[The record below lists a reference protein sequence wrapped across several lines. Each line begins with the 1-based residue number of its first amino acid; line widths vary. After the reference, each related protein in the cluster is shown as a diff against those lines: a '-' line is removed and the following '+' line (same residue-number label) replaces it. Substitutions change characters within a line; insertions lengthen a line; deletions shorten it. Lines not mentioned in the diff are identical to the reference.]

1 MKVERHK
8 VSGRPLVGEPLC
20 FGPFMTLVVF
30 AFPIV
35 PDATWA
41 KQPKP
46 FPRSVAISLQSS
58 VWRRRS
64 SWLREGIW
72 AMAIPVEQVAINL
85 AVALGL
91 SAVIGF
97 ERQWRNR
104 LAGLRT
110 NTLVALGAATFV
122 IFSSLVPGDGSPTRV
137 AAQVVSGIG
146 FLGAG
151 LIFREGMS
159 VRGLNTAATL
169 WCSAA
174 IGILAGAGYLLYATV
189 ATGFVVF
196 VNLLLRPIV
205 SFINRQPLMSTELEI
220 AYLVSVTCRGLDE
233 AHIRALLLQGLAGFG
248 LALRRLDSNDLAGT
262 ERVVVTAF
270 VFAHQCV
277 DADVE
282 KIVGRLSLEQTV
294 SAARWQADV
303 QLDSES
309 GQSSQRSEVPG
320 RINASSC
327 A

>member
-1 MKVERHK
+1 
-8 VSGRPLVGEPLC
+8 
-20 FGPFMTLVVF
+20 MTI
-30 AFPIV
+30 PI
-35 PDATWA
+35 
-41 KQPKP
+41 
-46 FPRSVAISLQSS
+46 
-58 VWRRRS
+58 
-64 SWLREGIW
+64 
-72 AMAIPVEQVAINL
+72 EQAAINL

-122 IFSSLVPGDGSPTRV
+122 IFAALTPGEASPTRV

-151 LIFREGMS
+151 LIFREGLS

-174 IGILAGAGYLLYATV
+174 IGVLAGAGYLLYATV

-205 SFINRQPLMSTELEI
+205 SFINRQSLMSTEVETG
-220 AYLVSVTCRGLDE
+220 YLLSVTCRSQDE
-233 AHIRALLLQGLAGFG
+233 AHVRALLLQGLAGCG
-248 LALRRLDSNDLAGT
+248 LALRRLDSNNLEGAAH
-262 ERVVVTAF
+262 VAVTAF
-270 VFAHQCV
+270 VSASHRV
-277 DADVE
+277 DVEVE

-294 SAARWQADV
+294 SAARWQAEV
-303 QLDSES
+303 HLDSES
-309 GQSSQRSEVPG
+309 PQSLKLSGVTPG
-320 RINASSC
+320 
-327 A
+327 

>member
-1 MKVERHK
+1 
-8 VSGRPLVGEPLC
+8 
-20 FGPFMTLVVF
+20 MT
-30 AFPIV
+30 
-35 PDATWA
+35 
-41 KQPKP
+41 
-46 FPRSVAISLQSS
+46 
-58 VWRRRS
+58 
-64 SWLREGIW
+64 
-72 AMAIPVEQVAINL
+72 IPPEQAAINL

-122 IFSSLVPGDGSPTRV
+122 IFAALVPGEASPTRV

-151 LIFREGMS
+151 LIFREGLS

-174 IGILAGAGYLLYATV
+174 IGVLAGAGFLLYATV

-205 SFINRQPLMSTELEI
+205 RFINRQPLTSTELEI
-220 AYLVSVTCRGLDE
+220 GYLVSVTCRNQDE
-233 AHIRALLLQGLAGFG
+233 AHIRALLLQGLVGCG
-248 LALRRLDSNDLAGT
+248 LALRRLDSNDLEGT
-262 ERVVVTAF
+262 ARVVVTAF
-270 VFAHQCV
+270 MTAHNRV

-282 KIVGRLSLEQTV
+282 KIVGRLSLEPTV

-303 QLDSES
+303 HLDSES
-309 GQSSQRSEVPG
+309 RQTMELPG
-320 RINASSC
+320 VAPSRNA
-327 A
+327 

>member
-1 MKVERHK
+1 
-8 VSGRPLVGEPLC
+8 
-20 FGPFMTLVVF
+20 MTM
-30 AFPIV
+30 PI
-35 PDATWA
+35 
-41 KQPKP
+41 
-46 FPRSVAISLQSS
+46 
-58 VWRRRS
+58 
-64 SWLREGIW
+64 
-72 AMAIPVEQVAINL
+72 EQVAINL

-110 NTLVALGAATFV
+110 NTLVSLGAATFV
-122 IFSSLVPGDGSPTRV
+122 IFAALTPGEASPTRV

-151 LIFREGMS
+151 LIFREGLS

-174 IGILAGAGYLLYATV
+174 IGVMAGAGFLLYATV

-220 AYLVSVTCRGLDE
+220 GYLVTCRSQDE
-233 AHIRALLLQGLAGFG
+233 AYIRALLLQGLAGSG
-248 LALRRLDSNDLAGT
+248 LALRRLDSNDLEGT
-262 ERVVVTAF
+262 GRVVVTAL
-270 VFAHQCV
+270 VTAHNRV

-282 KIVGRLSLEQTV
+282 KIVGRLSLEPTV

-303 QLDSES
+303 RLDSES
-309 GQSSQRSEVPG
+309 RRPLELSGVAPG
-320 RINASSC
+320 
-327 A
+327 